1 MAYIKLRNSVTT
13 IEGNPSVLYD
23 QNANESVEVWFE
35 RSGDEAFT
43 ADEASPVVG
52 EYQGSSAVW
61 ELFGPDGPEVFLMD
75 DPLNA
80 NPTGSIAHPYSFL
93 PTIPGRWLVRL
104 TVLPYESLDG
114 LAVTVASTPEVFTAL
129 FEIQD
134 PNIIGHPDA
143 RPYGNGSITRGASF
157 IAPNE
162 SNEYD
167 SDEGWARGLERYLAT
182 VSREQG
188 FRSTIV
194 VYNASG
200 MTLDAGKAVC
210 TVNADALQAW
220 KKADSSLQDFQN
232 TVLHVTLAQS
242 NNPELNGVPKF
253 LMTET
258 IEAGE
263 RGVAIV
269 EGTVPFD
276 TSAFAA
282 GDVIFIDSNGELTST
297 VPTSIEATDVDARV
311 GIVVKVGADTDLQPG
326 FVYFHGHASML
337 PGFIEGPLSSTDN
350 AVATWDGVDGN
361 KLQNTEL
368 LVYTDPGDGSLKMR
382 APDNTEFY
390 IQSGWNNGHL
400 HLASLAGNVNIYS
413 GISDLSSS
421 GDVTIGT
428 GDAPTASAGIIEIEP
443 GWSELEG
450 SNVKIDGG
458 MSNTGQGGHVEIT
471 GGTAET
477 AGLTPGGVY
486 IQGGENTADSTVG
499 NVFIEQAE
507 LVTVDAVYSAIT
519 TAPIVDYNGELT
531 RWYSKDPAGVG
542 ANELRA
548 QLSHDYGVN
557 TKFSMLDTAGFGGL
571 ELNSD
576 SHSFFLN
583 KLSIG
588 TTAAP
593 AGVDQLVV
601 DGSATFTDLTV
612 TNKLN
617 VGGLIDPIGLILTPT
632 NQDNVIDGMAGTDG
646 GIFIS
651 DGTDGLTPTELYFRD
666 SAGVSHNLITGAGGA
681 AMAGPFAP
689 NSTEINQVA
698 TWSNTSGDAIQGS
711 SFTMDGSGSLKT
723 IVDSGTNLAHSM
735 LITPSSHDAAIVNQ
749 DGADVTILSGEARGA
764 GNGGELRLEG
774 ADATGGLPGNIRVRA
789 GDSDLA
795 GVDGAET
802 HISGGDGSKIAG
814 STSVGGKVEISGG
827 VGGSDGGK
835 AALVGGSSI
844 IDDPVVRIGTG
855 NGGDAEVLGGTSGEG
870 GVGGSAILRAG
881 VGATGNLPIGISGG
895 GGGSAIV
902 EAGSAGIDS
911 GMGGGEVQIKAGDGN
926 STSVAAGQ
934 GGNVKISAG
943 HSPDRN
949 VFPNALN
956 GGDILIEAG
965 DAGFNAANPA
975 AIPPAPIG
983 GEGGNIFIEP
993 GSGDAALGPAAKHGI
1008 LHLCKQTAAG
1018 LQKSYVVV
1026 GDKSLSGLP
1035 GPVGV
1040 CAGAMAHT
1048 IHGHLKVTGIID
1060 PIAFLLEPQ
1069 AANPVKNML
1078 EAAQAAGDLDGAGNP
1093 IDANDAASQQMIR
1106 NAIWFDSANNDKMMV
1121 GDEPVGTKGTIE
1133 YDSPDAPIEYIDAE
1147 ALPYSESSA
1156 DGITFGHIVPD
1167 YGSKVYYYDV
1177 APRVGVVLVDSTLG
1191 DVAVMLPDAATFKGR
1206 AMYIKDMMGLSNT
1219 SGAGQIYIVPPDG
1232 QYLDQY
1238 SYNTPYPL
1246 QPWMARQCY
1255 SNGINWFLI

>member
-35 RSGDEAFT
+35 RSGAEAFT
-43 ADEASPVVG
+43 ADETAPVVG

-242 NNPELNGVPKF
+242 NNPELNGIPKF

-269 EGTVPFD
+269 EGVVPFD
-276 TSAFAA
+276 TSAFAQ
-282 GDVIFIDSNGELTST
+282 GDVVYIDSNGELTKT
-297 VPTSIEATDVDARV
+297 LPTSIEATDVDARIGV
-311 GIVVKVGADTDLQPG
+311 VVKVGADTDPQPG
-326 FVYFHGHASML
+326 FIYFHGHTGML
-337 PGFIEGPLSSTDN
+337 PGFIEGPLSSTNN
-350 AVATWDGVDGN
+350 AIATWDGSDGN
-361 KLQNTEL
+361 KLQSTDLLLYTEDITSS
-368 LVYTDPGDGSLKMR
+368 VVMR
-382 APDNTEFY
+382 APEDVLFY
-390 IQSGWNNGHL
+390 IESGGGINGDL
-400 HLASLAGNVNIYS
+400 FLKGGSKLGEPSGTVTITSANSTTMTGGVIIDTGN
-413 GISDLSSS
+413 SS
-421 GDVTIGT
+421 GDG
-428 GDAPTASAGIIEIEP
+428 AGRVSIEP
-443 GWSELEG
+443 GSSFHSGADVSIKAGLSTDSAGG
-450 SNVKIDGG
+450 SI
-458 MSNTGQGGHVEIT
+458 TLT
-471 GGTAET
+471 GGTAEMV
-477 AGLTPGGVY
+477 GQTPGDVV
-486 IQGGENTADSTVG
+486 IHGGENTADSTYGTVVIG
-499 NVFIEQAE
+499 NASQVSF
-507 LVTVDAVYSAIT
+507 
-519 TAPIVDYNGELT
+519 TAPLVRTYAET
-531 RWYSKDPAGVG
+531 TQWVATDPAGVG
-542 ANELRA
+542 GDKPKA
-548 QLSHDYGVN
+548 QVFHDYGTN
-557 TKFSMLDTAGFGGL
+557 TKFYLMDEAGVLSL

-576 SHSFFLN
+576 SHSYFLN

-588 TTAAP
+588 TTVAP

-632 NQDNVIDGMAGTDG
+632 NQDNVIDGLSGTDG

-651 DGTDGLTPTELYFRD
+651 DGTDGLLPSVLYFRD
-666 SAGVSHNLITGAGGA
+666 SAGVSHNLVSGIAPGT
-681 AMAGPFAP
+681 AMSGPFAP
-689 NSTEINQVA
+689 DSTQIDQVA
-698 TWSNTSGDAIQGS
+698 VWSNTAGDAIKGS
-711 SFTMDGSGSLKT
+711 SFSMDGSGFLKT
-723 IVDSGTNLAHSM
+723 LVDPATNLAYSIS
-735 LITPSSHDAAIVNQ
+735 ITPGAHDFAIANQ
-749 DGADVTILSGEARGA
+749 HGADVTIMSGEARGT
-764 GNGGELRLEG
+764 GDGGELRLEG
-774 ADATGGLPGNIRVRA
+774 SDATGGMPGKIRILA
-789 GDSDLA
+789 GESKLA
-795 GVDGAET
+795 GVSGGET
-802 HISGGDGSKIAG
+802 HVSGGDGSTIQG
-814 STSVGGKVEISGG
+814 SETDGGPIEISGG
-827 VGGSDGGK
+827 VGGNSGGIVTI
-835 AALVGGSSI
+835 AGGSSI
-844 IDDPVVRIGTG
+844 IDDPVVRIGVG
-855 NGGDAEVLGGTSGEG
+855 DGGAVKIIGGTSGEG
-870 GVGGSAILRAG
+870 ATGGAVSLEAG
-881 VGATGNLPIGISGG
+881 DGADGNLPIGIQGG
-895 GGGSAIV
+895 AGGNVIV
-902 EAGSAGIDS
+902 DAGSAGLDS
-911 GMGGGEVQIKAGDGN
+911 GKNGGEVQINAGHGN
-926 STSVAAGQ
+926 STSAVAGP

-943 HSPDRN
+943 DSPDMN

-956 GGDILIEAG
+956 GGDIHIEAG
-965 DAGFNAANPA
+965 RAGVGSADVAAV
-975 AIPPAPIG
+975 PPAPVG

-993 GSGDAALGPAAKHGI
+993 GMGDTNLGPASVHGI
-1008 LHLCKQTAAG
+1008 LHLCKETYLG
-1018 LQKSYVVV
+1018 SQKSYVVM
-1026 GDKSLSGLP
+1026 GDQSLSGLP

-1040 CAGAMAHT
+1040 CAGAKAHT

-1060 PIAFLLEPQ
+1060 PVAFLLEPQ
-1069 AANPVKNML
+1069 AANPVQEML
-1078 EAAQAAGDLDGAGNP
+1078 IAAQADGALDGDGNP
-1093 IDANDAASQQMIR
+1093 IDAGDVVSQRMIK
-1106 NAIWFDSANNDKMMV
+1106 NAIWFDQNNEDRMMV
-1121 GDEPVGTKGTIE
+1121 GEEPVGTTGTVV
-1133 YDSPDAPIEYIDAE
+1133 YDSPENDVAYIDAD
-1147 ALPYSESSA
+1147 ALPYSSTSA
-1156 DGITFGHIVPD
+1156 DGVTFGHIPPD
-1167 YGSKVYYYDV
+1167 FGSKVYYYHV
-1177 APRVGVVLVDSTLG
+1177 PARVGVVLVDSTLG
-1191 DVAVMLPDAATFKGR
+1191 DVAVMLPDAASFKGR
-1206 AMYIKDMMGLSNT
+1206 AMYIKDMAGLSNT
-1219 SGAGQIYIVPPDG
+1219 AGAGQIYICPPDG
-1232 QYLDQY
+1232 QNLDQY
-1238 SYNTPYPL
+1238 TYNTPYPL
-1246 QPWMARQCY
+1246 QPWMSRQCY
-1255 SNGINWFLI
+1255 SNGTNWFLI